1 MEVSGTVLR
10 QLTCISGA
18 GCNANRRGVVP
29 RRDVGR
35 VRMSMGTD
43 FRDEGHLQYYQD
55 LMNRGPVKSNKKKLK
70 LLKRLSENVSSFPQ
84 LGFASDPNQPNLFD
98 HLQQNLITDGGEEL
112 LRELEKIRAE
122 KKEMK
127 KKMKQEKKKA
137 KLKPSK
143 MKTCDKSESSSSS
156 SSSESSDS
164 DCDKVVDMNTF
175 RGVGVDVATKPV
187 DGLKLQ
193 TIIDVE
199 TSTPHHHVMDLC
211 STNDASVVVG
221 FKKESNVVIPAAQK
235 RIEVCMGNKCKKLGA
250 AALMQEFEK
259 VVGVEGVGSVVGC
272 KCMGKCKSGPNVR
285 IQNSV
290 DHGMVHGVDDS
301 VKVPSNPLCI
311 GVGLEDVDTIVA
323 RFLGENHNG
332 MSMAAST

>member
-1 MEVSGTVLR
+1 MEASGTVFR
-10 QLTCISGA
+10 QLTCFSGA
-18 GCNANRRGVVP
+18 GSNANRRGVLP

-35 VRMSMGTD
+35 VRMSMGID
-43 FRDEGHLQYYQD
+43 FRDESHLQYYQE
-55 LMNRGPVKSNKKKLK
+55 LKNRGPVKSNKKKLK

-84 LGFASDPNQPNLFD
+84 LGFAFDPNQPNLFD

-112 LRELEKIRAE
+112 LRGLEKIRAE
-122 KKEMK
+122 KKELK

-137 KLKPSK
+137 KLESSK
-143 MKTCDKSESSSSS
+143 KKTCDKSESSSS

-187 DGLKLQ
+187 DGLQLQ

-199 TSTPHHHVMDLC
+199 ASTPHHHVMDLC
-211 STNDASVVVG
+211 STNDASVVG
-221 FKKESNVVIPAAQK
+221 FKKKSNVIIPAAQK
-235 RIEVCMGNKCKKLGA
+235 RIEVCMGNKCKKSGA
-250 AALMQEFEK
+250 AALLQEFEK

-290 DHGMVHGVDDS
+290 DHGMVLGVDDS
-301 VKVPSNPLCI
+301 VEVPSNPLCI

-332 MSMAAST
+332 MSMAA

>member
-10 QLTCISGA
+10 QLTYVSGA
-18 GCNANRRGVVP
+18 GTNANRRSFVP
-29 RRDVGR
+29 RRDVVR
-35 VRMSMGTD
+35 VRMSTGFD
-43 FRDEGHLQYYQD
+43 FRDEGHLQYYQE
-55 LMNRGPVKSNKKKLK
+55 LKNRGPVKSNKKKMK
-70 LLKRLSENVSSFPQ
+70 LLKRFSENVSSFPQ
-84 LGFASDPNQPNLFD
+84 LGFASDSNQPNLFD

-122 KKEMK
+122 KKELK

-164 DCDKVVDMNTF
+164 DCDKVVDMNTL
-175 RGVGVDVATKPV
+175 RGVAVDVASKPV
-187 DGLKLQ
+187 DELQLQ

-199 TSTPHHHVMDLC
+199 ASTPGHHVMDLC

-221 FKKESNVVIPAAQK
+221 FKKETNVVIPAAQK
-235 RIEVCMGNKCKKLGA
+235 RIEVCMGNKCKKSGA
-250 AALMQEFEK
+250 AALLQEFEK

-290 DHGMVHGVDDS
+290 DHGMVQGLDDS

-323 RFLGENHNG
+323 RFLGEDHNDV
-332 MSMAAST
+332 SMAASF

>member
-1 MEVSGTVLR
+1 
-10 QLTCISGA
+10 
-18 GCNANRRGVVP
+18 
-29 RRDVGR
+29 
-35 VRMSMGTD
+35 
-43 FRDEGHLQYYQD
+43 
-55 LMNRGPVKSNKKKLK
+55 
-70 LLKRLSENVSSFPQ
+70 
-84 LGFASDPNQPNLFD
+84 
-98 HLQQNLITDGGEEL
+98 
-112 LRELEKIRAE
+112 
-122 KKEMK
+122 MK

-175 RGVGVDVATKPV
+175 RGVGVGVDVATKPV

-235 RIEVCMGNKCKKLGA
+235 RIEVCMGNKCKKSGA